1 MKVVII
7 DDDKNAGLALA
18 DLLET
23 RYDMEVLGHALCA
36 LDGLALLNKHQTCC
50 FWMFSCRMSMD
61 WILSTSCRRLPMG
74 AVRW

>member
-36 LDGLALLNKHQTCC
+36 LDGLALLNKQQCH
-50 FWMFSCRMSMD
+50 
-61 WILSTSCRRLPMG
+61 L
-74 AVRW
+74 VKV

>member
-23 RYDMEVLGHALCA
+23 RYDMEVLGHACA
-36 LDGLALLNKHQTCC
+36 LWT
-50 FWMFSCRMSMD
+50 D
-61 WILSTSCRRLPMG
+61 WPC
-74 AVRW
+74 